1 MKRRVRLSAL
11 GLLLTAVAGAAP
23 GTEPT
28 EAEANAVRPP
38 EPAAA
43 AAEAPPLPRSAPTE
57 VERLLGDLDR
67 EEHALKK
74 QLDELVA
81 RANEVD
87 ARTLV
92 RGRSYARMARAGL
105 MPIGS
110 GFDGLVDHA
119 TRLERL
125 RRALSRDLE
134 LKEQLMRQRV
144 KVGKRIDELRTRRGP
159 LEVQAQAMAEAS
171 AALLAEQDRK
181 LAFERAFGGLGGPSA
196 HTAVYGSGVGP
207 ADPSELGRGFA
218 SMKGRLPFPITG
230 RSEIRSA
237 HRADGPGLEMRA
249 PRGTPVRAVYPG
261 RVSFADRYSDYGL
274 TVIVEHGDRHYTVSA
289 NLEDLAVRVGD
300 DVSTGSRI
308 ASVGS
313 SGDVTLLYF
322 EIRVGT
328 DPVDPAEWFG
338 I

>member
-1 MKRRVRLSAL
+1 MSSFKRLA
-11 GLLLTAVAGAAP
+11 GFCLLLTAGAGASPDADERAP
-23 GTEPT
+23 LAAETAAKGAAIPVP
-28 EAEANAVRPP
+28 EATAAPSRPP
-38 EPAAA
+38 SPVEKML
-43 AAEAPPLPRSAPTE
+43 AEI
-57 VERLLGDLDR
+57 DR
-67 EEHALKK
+67 EERSLKK
-74 QLDELVA
+74 QLDELVKEA
-81 RANEVD
+81 ERAH

-92 RGRSYARMARAGL
+92 RGRTYTRLARAGL
-105 MPIGS
+105 LPVGS

-125 RRALSRDLE
+125 RRALARDLE
-134 LKEQLMRQRV
+134 LEQQLGRRRIAI
-144 KVGKRIDELRTRRGP
+144 GKRIEELRTRRGP
-159 LEVQAQAMAEAS
+159 LEVEQQAIAQASNAV
-171 AALLAEQDRK
+171 LAEQDRK
-181 LAFERAFGGLGGPSA
+181 LAFERAFGGLGGPSG
-196 HTAVYGSGVGP
+196 HTAVYGAGVGP
-207 ADPSELGRGFA
+207 ADPSELSRGFA

-230 RSEIRSA
+230 RSEIHSA

-300 DVSTGSRI
+300 EVSAGSRL
-308 ASVGS
+308 ATVGD
-313 SGDVTLLYF
+313 SGSGTMLYF

>member
-1 MKRRVRLSAL
+1 MMQGRLRFGVL
-11 GLLLTAVAGAAP
+11 GLLLSAAAGASP
-23 GTEPT
+23 GTEPAAGDVPEPT
-28 EAEANAVRPP
+28 ATATAP

-43 AAEAPPLPRSAPTE
+43 PRAPTE
-57 VERLLGDLDR
+57 VERMLADIER
-67 EEHALKK
+67 EERELKK
-74 QLDELVA
+74 QLDALVA
-81 RANEVD
+81 EAARVD
-87 ARTLV
+87 SRMLV
-92 RGRSYARMARAGL
+92 RGRTYARMARAGL

-134 LKEQLMRQRV
+134 LKEQLTRQRV

-159 LEVQAQAMAEAS
+159 LEVQAQAMAQANT
-171 AALLAEQDRK
+171 ALLAEQDRK
-181 LAFERAFGGLGGPSA
+181 LAFERAFGGMGGPSA
-196 HTAVYGSGVGP
+196 HTTVYGAGVGP
-207 ADPSELGRGFA
+207 GDPSELSRGFA

-261 RVSFADRYSDYGL
+261 RVAFADRYSDYGL
-274 TVIVEHGDRHYTVSA
+274 TVILEHGDRHYTVSA

-308 ASVGS
+308 ASVDT
-313 SGDVTLLYF
+313 SGTFYF

>member
-1 MKRRVRLSAL
+1 MRAL
-11 GLLLTAVAGAAP
+11 GRLGALCLLLTAAAGATPGMDEEPATAAAP
-23 GTEPT
+23 APAPVAAQPTPPAAIDARAPT
-28 EAEANAVRPP
+28 EAE
-38 EPAAA
+38 
-43 AAEAPPLPRSAPTE
+43 
-57 VERLLGDLDR
+57 RLLVELDR
-67 EEHALKK
+67 EERGLKK
-74 QLDELVA
+74 QLDELVREA
-81 RANEVD
+81 DRVK
-87 ARTLV
+87 ARTV
-92 RGRSYARMARAGL
+92 ARGRRYARLARAGL

-125 RRALSRDLE
+125 RRALARDLE
-134 LKEQLMRQRV
+134 LEQQIGRRRIAI
-144 KVGKRIDELRTRRGP
+144 GKRIDELAARRGP
-159 LEVQAQAMAEAS
+159 LEAQQQALAQANT
-171 AALLAEQDRK
+171 ALLAEQDRK
-181 LAFERAFGGLGGPSA
+181 LAFERAFGGLGGPSG
-196 HTAVYGSGVGP
+196 HTAVYGAGVGP
-207 ADPSELGRGFA
+207 ADPSELSSGFA

-274 TVIVEHGDRHYTVSA
+274 TVIIEHGDRHYTVSA
-289 NLEDLAVRVGD
+289 NLEDLSVRVGD
-300 DVSTGSRI
+300 DVSAGSRI
-308 ASVGS
+308 ATLGD
-313 SGDVTLLYF
+313 SGTGTMLYF